1 MTIKILILLISLTF
15 YQLVTAY
22 EDSIFLIFEDQVI
35 TKSDIQTNIGKNF
48 SKKEVDQFINRIVD
62 EKILIDNIKKF
73 NIQPNEEYIET
84 HLKQIAKENNLSTLD
99 LISLKNFETIR
110 ENAIFLSQVEN
121 LIKIIIN
128 DPKEP
133 NVSEIKQY
141 IQDNKIGEILSTQL
155 SFGVISIKDEKM
167 IDTSSE
173 NIIVKKLE
181 KIKAEVESNPDL
193 FSVYEKKYSQDILKK
208 ADGSY
213 PWVLFEDMPNE
224 FKSIVSDLSLGEIS
238 KPFKINNN
246 WAIVKIFNKRK
257 VNQNFEKIKN
267 LLIEVNRKNSFN
279 SWIVEQRSNKYIKIF
294 PEKLIFNE

>member
-99 LISLKNFETIR
+99 LISLQNFETIR

-141 IQDNKIGEILSTQL
+141 IHDHPEITHWVSIDDLRMGKTGVDYGEVYEHEWGLDNFVETPKSTE
-155 SFGVISIKDEKM
+155 GIKQTGIK
-167 IDTSSE
+167 
-173 NIIVKKLE
+173 E
-181 KIKAEVESNPDL
+181 KILKFLINDI
-193 FSVYEKKYSQDILKK
+193 QDK
-208 ADGSY
+208 
-213 PWVLFEDMPNE
+213 ETN
-224 FKSIVSDLSLGEIS
+224 
-238 KPFKINNN
+238 
-246 WAIVKIFNKRK
+246 
-257 VNQNFEKIKN
+257 
-267 LLIEVNRKNSFN
+267 
-279 SWIVEQRSNKYIKIF
+279 
-294 PEKLIFNE
+294 

>member
-15 YQLVTAY
+15 YKLVTAY